1 MSFTVENLEE
11 KNMVKLVI
19 ESTARN
25 LRQVLI
31 LHIIRIRARS
41 AFLVSEKVKHLE
53 R

>member
-19 ESTARN
+19 ELRN